1 MLLFTPLQNLR
12 YLFGYNLKMDNK
24 SLFSVFNISFGY
36 LLVPALLFLLMLI
49 IGKKKPGLVTN
60 RIKRFVLYDLSYAWL
75 TVNGLLLS
83 YGASL
88 CVVSS
93 ESLSGIEAAGI
104 VLFVGFLV
112 GMAIVSYKSFFRG
125 QSA

>member
-12 YLFGYNLKMDNK
+12 YLFGYNLAINNN

-36 LLVPALLFLLMLI
+36 VLVPALVFLVLLLLT
-49 IGKKKPGLVTN
+49 KKRPGLVTN

-75 TVNGLLLS
+75 AVNGLLLS

-88 CVVSS
+88 C
-93 ESLSGIEAAGI
+93 I
-104 VLFVGFLV
+104 VN
-112 GMAIVSYKSFFRG
+112 S
-125 QSA
+125 